1 MQSTI
6 AARLF
11 QVLSEKEQIRF
22 KKFLESP
29 YFNQRDDVK
38 RLFEA
43 LRAEL
48 KTGAILST
56 KESLYK
62 KIYPGEACDNLRFNL
77 LLNWFSERVE
87 QFLSVEEWRNDQ
99 LQDHLLRCCA
109 FRKRGLG
116 RHFEDNAR
124 QLARAIQASPQRD
137 ADFWLL
143 EYRLQKEVFSHW
155 IVARHSGQTNLPQ
168 VTEALTQFFLLEN
181 IKWSGTARSLQNLV
195 SEPLAP
201 VPLSAEAL
209 SLAAETPSQDN
220 PALALMYAGFRALQE
235 PENEDC
241 FRQLKELLAAH
252 VHLFRQAESRDLF
265 MTAINFAIRRHNRG
279 DRIYTR
285 EAFDLYRQALENGI
299 LLENG
304 VLPKYTYIN
313 ILNLAKLTGE
323 HDWARGFLEQ
333 YREFLPETDRDNT
346 YRYAKAVLHFRSS
359 EYREVLE
366 LLREVD
372 FPDVFIHLDARKML
386 LRSYYELSEWLSL
399 SSLLDSFKAFLRRRK
414 DLGYHRESYLNLLK
428 FTQKLSKSLGAGAAR
443 RRRLAEMIRQT
454 PSVAERDWLLEK
466 LKG

>member
-1 MQSTI
+1 MQHTL

-22 KKFLESP
+22 KKFLQSP
-29 YFNQRDDVK
+29 YFNQRTDVQQ
-38 RLFEA
+38 LFDL
-43 LRAEL
+43 LRKAGKSNDFL
-48 KTGAILST
+48 GT
-56 KESLYK
+56 KEDYYK
-62 KIYPGEACDNLRFNL
+62 KIYPGEAYDNLRFNL

-87 QFLSVEEWRNDQ
+87 QFLSVEEMRNDP
-99 LQDHLLRCCA
+99 LQDQLLRCCA

-124 QLARAIQASPQRD
+124 HLARDIKASPRRD

-143 EYRLQKEVFSHW
+143 EYRLQKEIFAHW
-155 IVARHSGQTNLPQ
+155 IMARHSGQANLPQ
-168 VTEALTQFFLLEN
+168 VTEALSNFFLLEN
-181 IKWSGTARSLQNLV
+181 IKWSGTAQSLQTLAG
-195 SEPLAP
+195 EPQPPAPLAT
-201 VPLSAEAL
+201 E
-209 SLAAETPSQDN
+209 SLALAAATPPASN

-235 PENEDC
+235 PENETC
-241 FRQLKELLAAH
+241 FQQLKELLAAH

-279 DRIYTR
+279 ERNYTR

-304 VLPKYTYIN
+304 VLPKYTYVN

-323 HDWARGFLEQ
+323 HDWARDFLEK
-333 YREFLPETDRDNT
+333 YRAFLPEADRDNT

-386 LRSYYELSEWLSL
+386 LRSYYELSEWLPL
-399 SSLLDSFKAFLRRRK
+399 SSLLESFKAFLRRRK

-428 FTQKLSKSLGAGAAR
+428 FTQKLVNILGSGAAR
-443 RRRLAEMIRQT
+443 RRSLAEKIRQT

-466 LKG
+466 LRG